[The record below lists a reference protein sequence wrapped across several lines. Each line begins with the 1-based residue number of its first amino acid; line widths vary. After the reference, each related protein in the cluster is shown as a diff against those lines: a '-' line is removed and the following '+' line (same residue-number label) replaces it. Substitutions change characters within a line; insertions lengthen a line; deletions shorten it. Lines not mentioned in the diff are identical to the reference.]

1 MLLVSGDC
9 CLILHASLC
18 AYLALQKLSPEL
30 KKQVDSH
37 RQAAARKA
45 AFAEQLEVSS
55 LSSLLCLL
63 ACHID
68 RLCVHSTSIQQKA
81 KQSADADAPVW
92 ATQAAQKAR
101 DSTPPQ

>member
-1 MLLVSGDC
+1 MSGGNYVRG
-9 CLILHASLC
+9 LIGFVGVMGAG
-18 AYLALQKLSPEL
+18 YGIMKWTTPTDEEFYNKLSPEL

-45 AFAEQLEVSS
+45 AFAEQLEASS
-55 LSSLLCLL
+55 FSWIPFLP
-63 ACHID
+63 
-68 RLCVHSTSIQQKA
+68 TKKA